1 MTSIILQLLP
11 LMFLQGFYAI
21 HIYLIAKRMR
31 NGAVLP
37 VVLTIIPIFGLFYWV
52 YFMMYKVFKVI
63 FDRLEI
69 LELKKSN

>member
-1 MTSIILQLLP
+1 MTGIILSLLP
-11 LMFLQGFYAI
+11 MMLLQGVYAI
-21 HIYLIAKRMR
+21 FVYFIAKRMR

-37 VVLTIIPIFGLFYWV
+37 LVLTMIPIFGSFYV
-52 YFMMYKVFKVI
+52 FYFFFYKVFKVI

>member
-1 MTSIILQLLP
+1 ML
-11 LMFLQGFYAI
+11 LQGVYAI
-21 HIYLIAKRMR
+21 PIYLIAKRMR